1 MKKYL
6 AAVLFSICLL
16 FAFGLLQARADT
28 VSLYFVN
35 VGGQSDGGYYVYPYH
50 FSIDS
55 NATTTPLMCISFTQ
69 EINPSDSWNA
79 TIQSITGSLEEEA
92 AWLFNDA
99 NLHPENLA
107 DDQFAAWELFDP
119 GVTGP
124 DQSGIM
130 TMLDAA
136 QSGILN
142 WTSADSASYVLYI
155 PVSGSVSQSIG
166 DYPQTFMGYAAAER
180 DAVEDAVTPANAPA
194 PEPGGLILL
203 GTGLFGLATVLYRRK
218 RSN

>member
-6 AAVLFSICLL
+6 ATALATLSSICLL
-16 FAFGLLQARADT
+16 LAFASQHAHADT

-35 VGGQSDGGYYVYPYH
+35 VGGQSDGGYYVYPYN
-50 FSIDS
+50 FSIDG

-69 EINPSDSWNA
+69 EINPDDSWNA
-79 TIQSITGSLEEEA
+79 TIQSITGSNEEEA

-124 DQSGIM
+124 DQTGIM

-136 QSGILN
+136 QSGISN
-142 WTSADSASYVLYI
+142 WTSVDINNYVLYI

-166 DYPQTFMGYAAAER
+166 DYPQTFLGYAAAER
-180 DAVEDAVTPANAPA
+180 DAATPAHAPT

-203 GTGLFGLATVLYRRK
+203 GTGLLSFAIVFRSRK
-218 RSN
+218 RSA